1 MRYASHAMQGLSQAV
16 QQHEQLLG
24 VLRARLLGSEPCPAP
39 AIPGRIVGMC
49 MRYQQSVA
57 AMMKDGAPVSLTGA
71 FPSSPVLAASTPAVQ
86 TNHIPVSRLIQRMP
100 LAAAM
105 LRPLQ
110 HFVTPGCTLRPL
122 RELWLCHACYRHA
135 GDILL

>member
-1 MRYASHAMQGLSQAV
+1 MRYTSHAMQGLSQAA

-39 AIPGRIVGMC
+39 AIPCRIVGMC

-71 FPSSPVLAASTPAVQ
+71 FQCCRQCLLPARQ
-86 TNHIPVSRLIQRMP
+86 
-100 LAAAM
+100 
-105 LRPLQ
+105 
-110 HFVTPGCTLRPL
+110 
-122 RELWLCHACYRHA
+122 LCKRTTYH
-135 GDILL
+135 